1 MRSGKQR
8 RARGQAYPPT
18 EERAHV
24 TAVAAVLFHVVLWNM
39 ISWCRVE
46 FNGRTFAVCYG
57 RECCEAKKEHAAMNR
72 FFTSTTLAAA
82 LLAVS
87 VGAPAAGG
95 AAAAGGQAPAK
106 SMQAAPA
113 TTTTTRTTPPT
124 TLSPA
129 HTTGQPKQ
137 SCETT
142 PNTPGNSASAPGSAF
157 NPSGTAGSVYAGEQ
171 DVNSRNTASQSQYDV
186 ACARSH

>member
-1 MRSGKQR
+1 MLQR
-8 RARGQAYPPT
+8 
-18 EERAHV
+18 
-24 TAVAAVLFHVVLWNM
+24 
-39 ISWCRVE
+39 
-46 FNGRTFAVCYG
+46 
-57 RECCEAKKEHAAMNR
+57 KKEHPLMKR
-72 FFTSTTLAAA
+72 FFTCTALGAA

-87 VGAPAAGG
+87 VGAT
-95 AAAAGGQAPAK
+95 AAAAGGTGSAK

-124 TLSPA
+124 TLSPQ
-129 HTTGQPKQ
+129 HVTGQPNK

-157 NPSGTAGSVYAGEQ
+157 NPTPGTAGTVYAGEQ
-171 DVNSRNTASQSQYDV
+171 TQNSRNTASVSQYDV